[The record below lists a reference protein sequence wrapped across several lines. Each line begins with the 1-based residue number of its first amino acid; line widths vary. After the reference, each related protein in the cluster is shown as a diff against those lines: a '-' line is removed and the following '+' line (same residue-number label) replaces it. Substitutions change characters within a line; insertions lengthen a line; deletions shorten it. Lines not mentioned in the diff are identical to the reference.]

1 MSNLKKQNIQESF
14 FLDTLLD
21 VIYSQKLKDIIIYK
35 GNNSLAYKNI
45 IISTANSNTQMN
57 GVVKK
62 VTDIFRR
69 VKVRSKIANN
79 VALFDKLDVPEGDN
93 PEDIAYKA
101 YGDADYFWVVCLMN
115 NIVNRYY
122 DWPLDE
128 FNFQQFVAD
137 KYSNPDGIHHYE
149 ITQSSGKQTGDGPDD
164 YSHKIEVNSDTAGA
178 QSVSNIEYER

>member
-1 MSNLKKQNIQESF
+1 MGKFFSPFPKIDYNLTGVN
-14 FLDTLLD
+14 
-21 VIYSQKLKDIIIYK
+21 
-35 GNNSLAYKNI
+35 GNTI
-45 IISTANSNTQMN
+45 E
-57 GVVKK
+57 

-79 VALFDKLDVPEGDN
+79 VALFDKIDIPEGDN

-128 FNFQQFVAD
+128 YNFQQFVAD

-164 YSHKIEVNSDTAGA
+164 YTHKLEVNSDTAGA
-178 QSVSNIEYER
+178 QSVSNIEYEQRLQDKKRQINLLLPAYLGAFEDEFTKLIRR

>member
-1 MSNLKKQNIQESF
+1 MRYFNEFPVIDYNLSGQN
-14 FLDTLLD
+14 
-21 VIYSQKLKDIIIYK
+21 
-35 GNNSLAYKNI
+35 GN
-45 IISTANSNTQMN
+45 T
-57 GVVKK
+57 KK

-79 VALFDKLDVPEGDN
+79 LALFDKIDVPEGDN

-128 FNFQQFVAD
+128 YNFQQFVAD

-149 ITQSSGKQTGDGPDD
+149 IIQSSGSQTGDGPDD
-164 YSHKIEVNSDTAGA
+164 YSHKLEVNSDTAGA
-178 QSVSNIEYER
+178 QSVSNIEYERRLQDKKRQIKLLDKGLLGSFLEEFERLIRQ

>member
-1 MSNLKKQNIQESF
+1 MRYFNEFPVIDYNLSGVN
-14 FLDTLLD
+14 
-21 VIYSQKLKDIIIYK
+21 
-35 GNNSLAYKNI
+35 GN
-45 IISTANSNTQMN
+45 TT
-57 GVVKK
+57 K
-62 VTDIFRR
+62 VTDIWRR

-79 VALFDKLDVPEGDN
+79 VTLFDKLDVPEGDK

-128 FNFQQFVAD
+128 YNFQRYVED

-149 ITQSSGKQTGDGPDD
+149 ITQLSGKQTSDGPSD
-164 YSHKIEVNSDTAGA
+164 YSHKLEVNSDTAGA
-178 QSVSNIEYER
+178 QSVSNIEYERRLQDQKRQIQLLRPEFLDEFIEEFKQLINQ

>member
-1 MSNLKKQNIQESF
+1 MRYFNEFPVIDYNLSGVN
-14 FLDTLLD
+14 
-21 VIYSQKLKDIIIYK
+21 
-35 GNNSLAYKNI
+35 GN
-45 IISTANSNTQMN
+45 T
-57 GVVKK
+57 KK

-79 VALFDKLDVPEGDN
+79 VALFDKLDVPEGDK

-101 YGDADYFWVVCLMN
+101 YGDADYFWVVCLVN

-128 FNFQQFVAD
+128 YNFQQYVAD

-149 ITQSSGKQTGDGPDD
+149 ITQSSGNQSGDGPAD

-178 QSVSNIEYER
+178 QSVSNIEYERREQDKKRQIKLLRPAFLDNFIEEFKQLINQ